1 MYYFILGEEGDEMKR
16 SFWLIETDH
25 FPIVATALHCGHE
38 LRSDLKDNMAL
49 DESERLREEDP
60 FTDIFTEIIKNRI
73 VDSHTRFEV
82 DFNRPRDKAV
92 YKYPDDAWGLHIWHT
107 ALSKTEMQKSLSSYD
122 LFYKELKT
130 YFTNIIKEYGYVVV
144 LDMHSYN
151 HRRSGPDAP
160 YDDPLLN
167 PDINVGT
174 KTLKN
179 LQKWHHLIDRVVEE
193 MRAYDYLGRHL
204 DVRENVK
211 FYGGYFA
218 QWIHENF
225 YPNACV
231 LSIEFKKFFMD
242 EWSGKADTKQIEEVK
257 KMLKAIIPAIEEE
270 LHKMKEK

>member
-1 MYYFILGEEGDEMKR
+1 MKR

-25 FPIVATALHCGHE
+25 SPIVVTALHCGHE

-82 DFNRPRDKAV
+82 DFNRPRDKTV

-107 ALSKTEMQKSLSSYD
+107 ALSKSEIQKSLSSYD

-130 YFTNIIKEYGYVVV
+130 YFSNIIKEYGYVVV
-144 LDMHSYN
+144 LDIHSYN
-151 HRRSGPDAP
+151 HRRSGSDAP

-179 LQKWHHLIDRVVEE
+179 MQKWYHLIDRVIEE

-242 EWSGKADTKQIEEVK
+242 EWSGKADMKQIEEVK
-257 KMLKAIIPAIEEE
+257 KMLKTIMPAIEEE

>member
-1 MYYFILGEEGDEMKR
+1 MKR
-16 SFWLIETDH
+16 SFWLIETNH
-25 FPIVATALHCGHE
+25 SPIVVTALHCGHA

-107 ALSKTEMQKSLSSYD
+107 ALSKSEIQKSLSSYD

-130 YFTNIIKEYGYVVV
+130 YFSNIIKEYGYVVV
-144 LDMHSYN
+144 LDIHSYN

-179 LQKWHHLIDRVVEE
+179 LQKWYHLIDRVVEE

-225 YPNACV
+225 DPNACV
-231 LSIEFKKFFMD
+231 LSMEFKKFFMD
-242 EWSGKADTKQIEEVK
+242 EWSGKADMKQIEEVK
-257 KMLKAIIPAIEEE
+257 KMLKTIIPAIEEE

>member
-1 MYYFILGEEGDEMKR
+1 MKR

-25 FPIVATALHCGHE
+25 SPIVATALHCGDE

-60 FTDIFTEIIKNRI
+60 FTDIFTQIVKNRI
-73 VDSHTRFEV
+73 IDSHTRFEV
-82 DFNRPRDKAV
+82 DFNRPRNKAV
-92 YKYPDDAWGLHIWHT
+92 YRYPDDAWGLHIWHT
-107 ALSKTEMQKSLSSYD
+107 ALSKPEIERSLSFYD
-122 LFYKELKT
+122 LFYKEMET
-130 YFTNIIKEYGYVVV
+130 YFSNIIKEYGYVVV
-144 LDMHSYN
+144 LDIHSYN

-160 YDDPLLN
+160 FDDPLLN
-167 PDINVGT
+167 PEINVGT
-174 KTLKN
+174 KTLENPK
-179 LQKWHHLIDRVVEE
+179 KWQHLIDRVIEE

-218 QWIHENF
+218 QWIHEHF

-242 EWSGKADTKQIEEVK
+242 EWSGKADIKQIEEVK
-257 KMLKAIIPAIEEE
+257 KMLKTILPVIEEE